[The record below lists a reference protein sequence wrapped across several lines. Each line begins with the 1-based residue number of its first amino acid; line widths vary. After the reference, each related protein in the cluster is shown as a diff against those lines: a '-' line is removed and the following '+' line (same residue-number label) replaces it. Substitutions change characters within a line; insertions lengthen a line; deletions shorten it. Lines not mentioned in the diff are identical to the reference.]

1 MLIVSYLQDDSHS
14 LRLDD
19 LVWRQ
24 DALFVYIGG
33 GTGSEVDPQVAL
45 KGGLISTEK
54 RKSVHVE

>member
-1 MLIVSYLQDDSHS
+1 M
-14 LRLDD
+14 
-19 LVWRQ
+19 
-24 DALFVYIGG
+24 YIGG